1 MGRRSRQRDA
11 ASTTVRP
18 PTSPPPPRA
27 PSRRARL
34 DEAPQAPW
42 HPVPLVELAVLAGL
56 VMIVVGFVS
65 SGGRREILVT
75 AGVLLASL
83 AGLELS
89 LREHF
94 AGYRSHTLLLA
105 LAAALGTGVPVAVL
119 TGDRLVGVIV
129 MAVVGAVAAWL
140 LRRAFTRRSG
150 GLSWKA

>member
-1 MGRRSRQRDA
+1 M
-11 ASTTVRP
+11 
-18 PTSPPPPRA
+18 
-27 PSRRARL
+27 
-34 DEAPQAPW
+34 
-42 HPVPLVELAVLAGL
+42 PLVELAVLAGL

-75 AGVLLASL
+75 GGVLLASL

-94 AGYRSHTLLLA
+94 AGYRSHTALLA

-119 TGDRLVGVIV
+119 TGDRIVGVVV
-129 MAVVGAVAAWL
+129 MAVVGAVAFVL